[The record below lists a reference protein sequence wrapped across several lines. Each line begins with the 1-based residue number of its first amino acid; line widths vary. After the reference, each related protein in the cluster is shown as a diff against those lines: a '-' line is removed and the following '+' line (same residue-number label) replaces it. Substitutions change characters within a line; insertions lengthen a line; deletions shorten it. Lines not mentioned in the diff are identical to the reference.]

1 MIRSGDDRRARLA
14 QAGSATV
21 RGGFTLME
29 IVVVFVIVAL
39 ATALSVPAWRRWF
52 QEDDMTVATR
62 RIEALFRLARDSAIR
77 GGEPVTVVIDSVTG
91 HVWLD
96 APRPPLIADSM
107 YAPRTTLS
115 VERAAEESK
124 GESLELP
131 LSVTIELTQARA
143 RFEFAPSGAAYADSL
158 VLKAPMGLRLITVNP
173 WTGDVVTH

>member
-1 MIRSGDDRRARLA
+1 MMGPGRSARRSLPL
-14 QAGSATV
+14 
-21 RGGFTLME
+21 GFTLME
-29 IVVVFVIVAL
+29 IMVVFVIVAF

-52 QEDDMTVATR
+52 QEDDMTIATH

-91 HVWLD
+91 NVWLD
-96 APRPPLIADSM
+96 APRPLLIADSV
-107 YAPRTTLS
+107 YSPRTMMRMDAS
-115 VERAAEESK
+115 DAQARA

-131 LSVTIELTQARA
+131 ASVTIELTHARA

-158 VLKAPMGLRLITVNP
+158 VLKAPLGIRLITVNP